1 LRIKFV
7 DSLVGYHNFEGF
19 KIKSYPFC

>member
-7 DSLVGYHNFEGF
+7 DGLAGYHNFEGF
-19 KIKSYPFC
+19 KMK

>member
-7 DSLVGYHNFEGF
+7 DGLVGYHNFEGF
-19 KIKSYPFC
+19 KIK

>member
-7 DSLVGYHNFEGF
+7 DGLVGYHNFEGF
-19 KIKSYPFC
+19 KMK